1 VAERL
6 PVRNAGVGR
15 GAERLGDTL
24 ELWVD
29 LGFASDLVGGAN
41 TEASTIAPAL
51 GRMRRPASSGL
62 LPCTIWKNW
71 VRKKNVAGPAKNI
84 APKMSTDAVK
94 SPKCDPLLIGRTVG
108 NFADSHEPILAAG
121 DRVSV
126 RYSLR
131 CEQR

>member
-1 VAERL
+1 MTVRRGPIAVARG
-6 PVRNAGVGR
+6 GV
-15 GAERLGDTL
+15 T
-24 ELWVD
+24 
-29 LGFASDLVGGAN
+29 
-41 TEASTIAPAL
+41 TEASTIVPAL
-51 GRMRRPASSGL
+51 GRIRRPASSAL

-94 SPKCDPLLIGRTVG
+94 SLKCDPLLIARTVG
-108 NFADSHEPILAAG
+108 DFADSHDAIFAAG